1 VTGPAG
7 FLLGFGA
14 LVSSHPFH
22 MKKNKRRKKK
32 KKKKKSVTPLL
43 FVWVF
48 ISSHRSID
56 CWCTCFVGFSKF
68 NFFVA
73 G

>member
-22 MKKNKRRKKK
+22 MMKNKRK
-32 KKKKKSVTPLL
+32 KKKKKSVPPLV

-48 ISSHRSID
+48 ISSHRTID
-56 CWCTCFVGFSKF
+56 CWCTFFVGFSKS

>member
-22 MKKNKRRKKK
+22 MKKK
-32 KKKKKSVTPLL
+32 KKKKKSVPPLL

-48 ISSHRSID
+48 ISSQRWID
-56 CWCTCFVGFSKF
+56 CLCTLLVGFSKS
-68 NFFVA
+68 NFLVA
-73 G
+73 E